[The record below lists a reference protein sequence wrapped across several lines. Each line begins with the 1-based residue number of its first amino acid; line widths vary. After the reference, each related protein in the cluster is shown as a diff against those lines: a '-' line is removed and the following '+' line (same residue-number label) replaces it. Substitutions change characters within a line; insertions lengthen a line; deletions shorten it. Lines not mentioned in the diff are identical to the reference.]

1 MDEKKQKIVG
11 LAMTLPSFLAILL
24 FIAYPIVQ
32 TVVTSFQDKNGRWT
46 MGNYIR
52 IFSDGVTVTNII
64 YTLEIVL
71 VTVLLSCAVSLPF
84 GVYLTYGK
92 GRIASIIKK
101 LYIIPQF
108 IPGIVAVY
116 ATINIIKD
124 TGAISRFLLLF
135 GIHFTPG
142 LMYTAQGII
151 LMNLW
156 FNIPFTTMIIS
167 SAIVGIPVAILDSA
181 RDVGAGR
188 LRILSKMILPL
199 CYKSVLLA
207 AVMVYM
213 GNVGA
218 YTTPSLIGSN
228 APRMLGV
235 QLYQEFGAFYDIP
248 YSSALSVFM
257 FLICS
262 FGGVIYIRSELRKG
276 AQNAKG

>member
-52 IFSDGVTVTNII
+52 IFYDGVTVTNII